1 MISVLFVG
9 KVKEFTKEYEA
20 YNETLLDS
28 AQKIPGFI
36 DMQSEMVDDIEI
48 TISQW
53 KTEDDVREWARDPTH
68 MKAKKRVQK
77 WYYWYRAKHFTSNQ

>member
-9 KVKEFTKEYEA
+9 KVKEFTDE
-20 YNETLLDS
+20 YNEYNNTLLNS

-36 DMQSEMVDDIEI
+36 GMESEMVDDIEI

-53 KTEDDVREWARDPTH
+53 QSEDDVQEWARDPTH
-68 MKAKKRVQK
+68 MEAKRRVKK
-77 WYYWYRAKHFTSNQ
+77 WYHWYRAKHFTSNQ

>member
-9 KVKEFTKEYEA
+9 KVREFPDD
-20 YNETLLDS
+20 YNVYNNTLLDS

-36 DMQSEMVDDIEI
+36 GMESEMVDDIEI

-53 KTEDDVREWARDPTH
+53 QSEDDVREWARDPTH
-68 MKAKKRVQK
+68 MKAKRRVKK
-77 WYYWYRAKHFTSNQ
+77 WYHWYRAKHFTSNQ